1 MALTLVPPSPE
12 LDQTPADK
20 VRRRVV
26 ASAPRHLLVC
36 KRCGGSEFVETRVGV
51 LMTPSGKPVG
61 GKKTLI
67 CLHYMV
73 LRNER
78 IEAP

>member
-1 MALTLVPPSPE
+1 MTLTLVPPGREPE
-12 LDQTPADK
+12 PTPAEK

-36 KRCGGSEFVETRVGV
+36 KRCGGSEFIETRIGV
-51 LMTPSGKPVG
+51 LVTPSGKPVG

-67 CLHYMV
+67 CLHCMV
-73 LRNER
+73 RR
-78 IEAP
+78 GARVEAP